1 MPAKAGIKPGHQQP
15 NMKQPLN
22 LFEESRNISPRE
34 PNYFCPMSLKH
45 LIPER
50 TRSWLY
56 WRRAGLFAVFKK
68 AGHRLGLGK
77 IIWRLSLPS
86 EVQFWANYLA
96 TRGKSCRAEEEF
108 KFRMS
113 PEAELQPWLRQW
125 LRLPEGGVFKA
136 LDVGAG
142 PLTWI
147 GKKWDQHTIQIE
159 AIDPLAEAYDQIMS
173 QHGLNPPVR
182 TQKGNGEEV
191 MELFGKGVFDL
202 TFARNSLDHSY
213 DAIKAVT
220 SMIEATKTG
229 GVIFL
234 WHNQD
239 EAEHLCYEG
248 LHQWNFRLENG
259 ALKVWKGNRELNVN
273 QAFAGTLEVLRC
285 ELEGDMI
292 QAIYRKLK

>member
-1 MPAKAGIKPGHQQP
+1 
-15 NMKQPLN
+15 
-22 LFEESRNISPRE
+22 
-34 PNYFCPMSLKH
+34 MSLKN

-86 EVQFWANYLA
+86 EVQFWADYLSSH
-96 TRGKSCRAEEEF
+96 GKSCRAEEEF

-125 LRLPEGGVFKA
+125 LRLPRGRCVQGVGRRGRPA
-136 LDVGAG
+136 HLDRE
-142 PLTWI
+142 
-147 GKKWDQHTIQIE
+147 KEWDQHTIQIE
-159 AIDPLAEAYDQIMS
+159 AIDPLLAEAYDQIMQ

-182 TQKGNGEEV
+182 TRKGNGEEV
-191 MELFGKGVFDL
+191 VELFGKGVFDL

-220 SMIEATKTG
+220 S
-229 GVIFL
+229 
-234 WHNQD
+234 NDRSDQD
-239 EAEHLCYEG
+239 RRRHLSLAQPG
-248 LHQWNFRLENG
+248 RGRTPLLRRPAPSGDFRLENG
-259 ALKVWKGNRELNVN
+259 ALKVWKGKPRN
-273 QAFAGTLEVLRC
+273 
-285 ELEGDMI
+285 
-292 QAIYRKLK
+292 